1 MCIGDSVYLWCLN
14 TTFLTLIPEHHCWKK
29 LEMFP
34 IPSFLL
40 LILLIRYQI
49 HHSMALHHPWNYPLQ
64 HYIIENPWHHYT
76 TQNPKY
82 KTRLYCSFVAHSLI
96 FSYFLL
102 ALALASTTLLF
113 LSLFSYLILL
123 YILVELGPKP
133 LWLIGISKTPPTLP
147 MLIPAIYDP
156 FQNKDPIVS

>member
-14 TTFLTLIPEHHCWKK
+14 TTFLTLSPKHHCRKN

-96 FSYFLL
+96 CIFLL
-102 ALALASTTLLF
+102 VFPSCSCFYYFVIPLSFLLPHT
-113 LSLFSYLILL
+113 SLYTC
-123 YILVELGPKP
+123 GAR
-133 LWLIGISKTPPTLP
+133 SKT
-147 MLIPAIYDP
+147 
-156 FQNKDPIVS
+156 IVIDRDF